1 MSLYGSK
8 QMVDKGKIFLTVES
22 QIIKVD
28 KILDL
33 KDHDMSTITIIDSGK
48 NYQWVLKLVGE
59 SLRSNR
65 ILA

>member
-8 QMVDKGKIFLTVES
+8 QMVEKGKIFPTVES

-33 KDHDMSTITIIDSGK
+33 KDHHLATITIIDSGK

-59 SLRSNR
+59 SLRSNK